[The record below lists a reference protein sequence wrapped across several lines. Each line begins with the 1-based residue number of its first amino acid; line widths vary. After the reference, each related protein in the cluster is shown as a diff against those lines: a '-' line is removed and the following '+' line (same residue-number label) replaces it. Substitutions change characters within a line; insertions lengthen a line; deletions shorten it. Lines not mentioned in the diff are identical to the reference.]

1 MHAAGPPGT
10 SPRKRTMTDSGTAQ
24 HKGEAPKQLL
34 FSVMTVSDT
43 RQLDTDRSGQLIV
56 DRLTQAGHTM
66 LERVIVRDE
75 QLDIANQAVQLLSQ
89 SPDVLLLTGG
99 TGISSRD
106 VTPEAIEPLIDVPIP
121 GFGELF
127 RMLSYEEIGAAA
139 VLSRALGG
147 RAGSSLVFC
156 LPGSTN
162 AVRLAVDKLLIPE
175 LPHLVYHAR

>member
-1 MHAAGPPGT
+1 
-10 SPRKRTMTDSGTAQ
+10 MTQSGTAQ
-24 HKGEAPKQLL
+24 HKGDAPKQLS
-34 FSVMTVSDT
+34 FSVVTVSDT
-43 RQLDTDRSGQLIV
+43 RQLDTDKSGQLIV
-56 DRLTQAGHTM
+56 ERMTQAGHTM
-66 LERVIVRDE
+66 LDRAIVRDE
-75 QLDIANQAVQLLSQ
+75 KSEIANQAVQLLGQ

-106 VTPEAIEPLIDVPIP
+106 ITPEAIEPLIDVPVP

-139 VLSRALGG
+139 MLSRAFGG
-147 RAGSSLVFC
+147 RAGASLVFC

-162 AVRLAVDKLLIPE
+162 AVRLALDKLLIPE